1 MKRFTEY
8 KSSVLKEYSSGAMV
22 SDLGDLA
29 QIGAEVSGK
38 FYSVGKTISSFA
50 VSPMDGKSEL
60 DRYFDNN
67 QANSDNTS
75 NNMIAMLKSTPGQD
89 NREEDAPKDNR
100 EEDAPIRGMNTNALN
115 MGPAGAADEE
125 NRKNIQR
132 AAIQRLKDAQE
143 RWQFL
148 KTWIKDF
155 DVDPKTQAKIA
166 GLDAV
171 AGINAPSIA
180 KLAKTYILPSGKRAE
195 L

>member
-1 MKRFTEY
+1 MKRFKEY
-8 KSSVLKEYSSGAMV
+8 KSSILKEYAGMVADLGPLGAESIEGISSG
-22 SDLGDLA
+22 
-29 QIGAEVSGK
+29 K
-38 FYSVGKTISSFA
+38 YYSVGKTISSFA
-50 VSPMDGKSEL
+50 FPVRSGEEENPI
-60 DRYFDNN
+60 DRYYDKN
-67 QANSDNTS
+67 QQDAENKTNQ
-75 NNMIAMLKSTPGQD
+75 MIGMLNLTPGAGD
-89 NREEDAPKDNR
+89 NEE
-100 EEDAPIRGMNTNALN
+100 EEKKTDENPPIRGMNTNALN

-132 AAIQRLKDAQE
+132 AAIERLKDAQE

-180 KLAKTYILPSGKRAE
+180 KLAKTYILPSGKREE

>member
-8 KSSVLKEYSSGAMV
+8 KSSVLKEYSSVAMV

-29 QIGAEVSGK
+29 QAATEVSGK
-38 FYSVGKTISSFA
+38 YYSVGKTISSFA
-50 VSPMDGKSEL
+50 VASGTTKGENPI

-67 QANSDNTS
+67 QSDAENTS
-75 NNMIAMLKSTPGQD
+75 NNTIAMLKSTPGQGND
-89 NREEDAPKDNR
+89 EENGDQDT
-100 EEDAPIRGMNTNALN
+100 PIQGMNTDALN

-155 DVDPKTQAKIA
+155 DVDPKTQAKIV

-180 KLAKTYILPSGKRAE
+180 KLAKTYILPSGKREE

>member
-1 MKRFTEY
+1 MKRFKEY
-8 KSSVLKEYSSGAMV
+8 KSIELQEVSAGLIV
-22 SDLGDLA
+22 SDPGD
-29 QIGAEVSGK
+29 IGTAALDFS
-38 FYSVGKTISSFA
+38 YYPGKTISSFA
-50 VSPMDGKSEL
+50 VSPVDSKSPL
-60 DRYFDNN
+60 DRYLDNN
-67 QANSDNTS
+67 QADAENTS
-75 NNMIAMLKSTPGQD
+75 NNTMAMLRSTPGQE
-89 NREEDAPKDNR
+89 NG
-100 EEDAPIRGMNTNALN
+100 EEDAPIQGMNTDALN

-125 NRKNIQR
+125 TRKNIQR
-132 AAIQRLKDAQE
+132 AAIARLKDAQE

-155 DVDPKTQAKIA
+155 DVDPKAQAKIA

>member
-29 QIGAEVSGK
+29 QGATEVSGK
-38 FYSVGKTISSFA
+38 YYSVGKTISSFA
-50 VSPMDGKSEL
+50 VASGTTKGENPI

-67 QANSDNTS
+67 QSDAENTS
-75 NNMIAMLKSTPGQD
+75 NNTMAMLRSTPGQE
-89 NREEDAPKDNR
+89 NG
-100 EEDAPIRGMNTNALN
+100 EEDAPIQGMNTDALN

-125 NRKNIQR
+125 TRKNIQR
-132 AAIQRLKDAQE
+132 AAIARLKDAQE

-155 DVDPKTQAKIA
+155 DVDSKVQAKIA

-180 KLAKTYILPSGKRAE
+180 KLAKTYILPSGKREE

>member
-1 MKRFTEY
+1 MKRFKEY
-8 KSSVLKEYSSGAMV
+8 KSIELQEVSAGLIV
-22 SDLGDLA
+22 SDPGDIDTAALDF
-29 QIGAEVSGK
+29 SYYPGK
-38 FYSVGKTISSFA
+38 IISSFA
-50 VSPMDGKSEL
+50 VSPIDGKSPL

-67 QANSDNTS
+67 QADAENTS
-75 NNMIAMLKSTPGQD
+75 NNTMAMLRSTPGQE
-89 NREEDAPKDNR
+89 NG
-100 EEDAPIRGMNTNALN
+100 EEDAPIQGMNTDALN

-125 NRKNIQR
+125 TRKNIQR
-132 AAIQRLKDAQE
+132 AAIARLKDAQE

-155 DVDPKTQAKIA
+155 DVDSKAQAKIA

>member
-8 KSSVLKEYSSGAMV
+8 KSSVLKEYSMGGMV

-29 QIGAEVSGK
+29 QTGAEVSGK

-67 QANSDNTS
+67 QADSDNTS
-75 NNMIAMLKSTPGQD
+75 NNTIAMLKSTPGQD
-89 NREEDAPKDNR
+89 NG

-132 AAIQRLKDAQE
+132 AAIERLKDAQE

-180 KLAKTYILPSGKRAE
+180 KLAKTYILPSGKREE